1 MELHRKHTLI
11 LSIPAAP
18 GQGEGQRA
26 VLEVYARTT
35 RTSKKHRLGKARLIL
50 TWADWP
56 SYAAVSAA
64 LKAGFKI
71 EYPAGTSVLLKKADA
86 WNKEYEKLK
95 SAGLEA
101 TKTRPIIDCQIVGV
115 TLDPRAKI
123 PPPKKTRPRRW
134 GESPVGKTR
143 SPKYKNGV
151 VIKL

>member
-1 MELHRKHTLI
+1 MPMELHRKHTLI

-35 RTSKKHRLGKARLIL
+35 RTSKKHRLGKSRLIL
-50 TWADWP
+50 TWADHS
-56 SYAAVSAA
+56 SYCAVKAA
-64 LKAGFKI
+64 LEAGFQI
-71 EYPAGTSVLLKKADA
+71 FYPAGR
-86 WNKEYEKLK
+86 
-95 SAGLEA
+95 A
-101 TKTRPIIDCQIVGV
+101 TNCQIVGV

-123 PPPKKTRPRRW
+123 PPAKKTRPRRW

-143 SPKYKNGV
+143 SPKFKNGV